1 MSETTEVA
9 QPVSQPLI
17 PPFLPRMIHRLALPI
32 VLLWLGLTVFVN
44 IAVPQL
50 EEVTKNHAVPQSP
63 NDAPGMIAMKKV
75 GSTFKQV
82 DADGNIIPGKDGKPV
97 PEFKSDTSAMIVLE
111 DNGSNPKKPQLLDD
125 AHRYYG
131 ELVKKLQ
138 ADTKHVEHVQDFWND
153 PLTSAGSQSPDGQ
166 AAYVQVYLAGNMGQ
180 TLSTE
185 SVEAVRNIVNSIPTC
200 DDEKIK
206 DNCKP
211 SYITTYVTGA
221 GPLIAD
227 QSHAGEKGV
236 KLVTG
241 ITFLVILFMLLVV
254 YRSVHTVL
262 ITLALVMVEVAAAR
276 GVVAFLGEYDII
288 GLSTFANNLL
298 VLLAIAA
305 GTDYAIFVLG
315 RYHEAR
321 SLGEDREKAFYTMF
335 HGTAHV
341 VLGSGLTIAGAML
354 CLSFTRLPWF
364 QTMGVPCCVGMLVAV
379 FAALTLAPAVLTVAS
394 FFKLLDPRRKIQTQ
408 RWRRIGTAIVRW
420 PAPILAVTIA
430 IALIGLLAL
439 PGYVTDYDNRHYL
452 PPETDAVVGYTHAE
466 KHFDQARLNPEL
478 LMIETTHDLRTPE
491 DFLVLDK
498 VAKAVF
504 HIPGIGRVQTITRP
518 LGTPL
523 DHATLG
529 FLLSAQNAGKIQ
541 TQHYQ
546 EQQATNL
553 LTQRDE
559 LLKTMDT
566 LRRQMQVTT
575 DLSNTTHQTVI
586 LTKETVKIT
595 EALRDDIANLDDFF
609 RPIRSYFYWEKHCF
623 DIPACWTLRS
633 IFNALDG
640 IDQVSENIENLS
652 TNLDKLDQIQPQLIS
667 LIPPQIA
674 SQQKNLETIMSNYAT
689 TQGLNDQG
697 KALAD
702 NSTAMGEAF
711 DKAKNDDTFYLPPE
725 AFESPDFKRGLR
737 QFMSPDGKAVRLI
750 ISHEGDPATP
760 EGISHIDPIKR
771 AVHEAIKGTPW
782 EGAKVYLGGTAAL
795 YKDMRDASNIDLMIA
810 GIAAATL
817 IFIIMLVITR
827 SVVAAMVIVGTVL
840 LSLGASF
847 GLSVIAWQ
855 YMAGIKLHW
864 MVLAMAVI
872 LLLAV
877 GSDYNLLLIS
887 RFKEEIHAGL
897 KTGTIRAM
905 AGSGSVVTN
914 AGLVFAATMASFYF
928 GPLLVMAQVGT
939 TIALGL
945 LFDTL
950 IVRSFMTPSLAT
962 LLGRWFWWPQH
973 VRPRPAS
980 TMLRPTGTRPAVREL
995 LHTDADDS
1003 PPSGVVQHR

>member
-44 IAVPQL
+44 VTVPQL
-50 EEVTKNHAVPQSP
+50 EVVTKEHAVSQSP
-63 NDAPGMIAMKKV
+63 KDAPGMIAMKKV
-75 GSTFKQV
+75 GSTFH
-82 DADGNIIPGKDGKPV
+82 
-97 PEFKSDTSAMIVLE
+97 EFNSDTSAMIVLE
-111 DNGSNPKKPQLLDD
+111 GQQKLETA
-125 AHRYYG
+125 AHQYYG
-131 ELVKKLQ
+131 EIVKRLEQ
-138 ADTKHVEHVQDFWND
+138 DTKHVQHIQDFWND
-153 PLTSAGSQSPDGQ
+153 PLTAAGSQSPDGK
-166 AAYVQVYLAGNMGQ
+166 AAYVQAYLAGNMGES
-180 TLSTE
+180 LSTE
-185 SVEAVRNIVNSIPTC
+185 SVEAVRKIVNSVPAPPGV
-200 DDEKIK
+200 KA
-206 DNCKP
+206 
-211 SYITTYVTGA
+211 YVTGA

-236 KLVTG
+236 KTVTL
-241 ITFLVILFMLLVV
+241 ITFLVIIVMLLFV
-254 YRSVHTVL
+254 YRSVSTVFIVL
-262 ITLALVMVEVAAAR
+262 FIVMVEVAAAR
-276 GVVAFLGEYDII
+276 GVVAFLGNYGII

-305 GTDYAIFVLG
+305 GTDYAIFVMG

-321 SLGEDREKAFYTMF
+321 GIGEDRERAFYTMF

-341 VLGSGLTIAGAML
+341 VLGSGLTVAGAMY

-364 QTMGVPCCVGMLVAV
+364 QTMGVPCAVGLLVAV
-379 FAALTLAPAVLTVAS
+379 FAALTLGPAVLAMAS
-394 FFKLLDPRRKIQTQ
+394 FFKLLDPKRILQT
-408 RWRRIGTAIVRW
+408 RGWRRIGTAIVRW

-430 IALIGLLAL
+430 IALVGLLAL
-439 PGYVTDYDNRHYL
+439 PGYTTDYDNRHYL
-452 PPETDAVVGYTHAE
+452 PADTPANVGYAAADR
-466 KHFDQARLNPEL
+466 HFNQARLNPEL
-478 LMIETTHDLRTPE
+478 LMIETDHDMRNPA

-498 VAKAVF
+498 VAKAIF

-523 DHATLG
+523 DHSTLA
-529 FLLSAQNAGKIQ
+529 FLLSAQSAGRIQ

-546 EQQATNL
+546 EEQAKNL
-553 LTQRDE
+553 LKQADE
-559 LLKTMDT
+559 LRKTMAT
-566 LRRQMQVTT
+566 LHQQMQVTQ
-575 DLSNTTHQTVI
+575 DLSNTTHQTTL

-595 EALRDDIANLDDFF
+595 EALRDDIAVFDDFF
-609 RPIRSYFYWEKHCF
+609 RPIRSFFYWEKHCF
-623 DIPACWTLRS
+623 DIPACWSLRS

-640 IDQVSENIENLS
+640 IDQVSENIEALS
-652 TNLDKLDQIQPQLIS
+652 ANLDKLDQIQPQLVA

-674 SQQKNLETIMSNYAT
+674 SQERNLETIMSNYAT
-689 TQGLNDQG
+689 TKGLNDQQE
-697 KALAD
+697 ALSD
-702 NSTAMGEAF
+702 NATAMGEAF

-725 AFESPDFKRGLR
+725 AFQSPDFKRGLK
-737 QFMSPDGKAVRLI
+737 QFMSPDGHAVRLI
-750 ISHEGDPATP
+750 ISHEGDPASP
-760 EGISHIDPIKR
+760 QGIAHIDPIKQ
-771 AVHEAIKGTPW
+771 AVHESIKGTPW

-795 YKDMRDASNIDLMIA
+795 YKDMRDASNIDLIIA

-817 IFIIMLVITR
+817 IFIIMLIITR
-827 SVVAAMVIVGTVL
+827 SVVAALVIVGTVL

-847 GLSVIAWQ
+847 GLSVLVWQ
-855 YMAGIKLHW
+855 YLLGIRLHW
-864 MVLAMAVI
+864 MVLAMAII

-905 AGSGSVVTN
+905 AGSGSVVTA
-914 AGLVFAATMASFYF
+914 AGLVFAATMASFVF
-928 GPLLVMAQVGT
+928 GPLRVMAQVGT

-980 TMLRPTGTRPAVREL
+980 TMLQPYGTRPAVREL
-995 LHTDADDS
+995 LHTDADES
-1003 PPSGVVQHR
+1003 PPSGLVQQR

>member
-1 MSETTEVA
+1 MSETTKVA

-44 IAVPQL
+44 VTVPQL
-50 EEVTKNHAVPQSP
+50 EVVTKNHAVSQSP
-63 NDAPGMIAMKKV
+63 KDAPGMIAMKKV
-75 GSTFKQV
+75 GSTFR
-82 DADGNIIPGKDGKPV
+82 
-97 PEFKSDTSAMIVLE
+97 EFNSDTSAMIVLE
-111 DNGSNPKKPQLLDD
+111 GQQKLETA
-125 AHRYYG
+125 AHQYYG
-131 ELVKKLQ
+131 EIVKRLEQ
-138 ADTKHVEHVQDFWND
+138 DTKHVQHIQDFWND
-153 PLTSAGSQSPDGQ
+153 PLTAAGSQSPDGK
-166 AAYVQVYLAGNMGQ
+166 AAYVQAYLAGNMGE

-185 SVEAVRNIVNSIPTC
+185 SVEAVRKIVNSVPAPPGV
-200 DDEKIK
+200 KA
-206 DNCKP
+206 
-211 SYITTYVTGA
+211 YVTGA

-236 KLVTG
+236 KTVTI
-241 ITFLVILFMLLVV
+241 ITFLVIIVMLLFV
-254 YRSVHTVL
+254 YRSVSTVFIVL
-262 ITLALVMVEVAAAR
+262 FLVMVEVAAAR
-276 GVVAFLGEYDII
+276 GVVAFLGNYGII

-305 GTDYAIFVLG
+305 GTDYAIFVMG

-321 SLGEDREKAFYTMF
+321 GVGEDREQAFYTMF

-341 VLGSGLTIAGAML
+341 VLGSGLTVAGAMY

-364 QTMGVPCCVGMLVAV
+364 QTMGVPCAVGLLVAV
-379 FAALTLAPAVLTVAS
+379 FAALTLGPAVLAVGS
-394 FFKLLDPRRKIQTQ
+394 FFKLLDPKRILQTR
-408 RWRRIGTAIVRW
+408 RWRRTGTAIVRW

-439 PGYVTDYDNRHYL
+439 PGYTTDYDNRHYL
-452 PPETDAVVGYTHAE
+452 PPGTPANVGYAAAE
-466 KHFDQARLNPEL
+466 RHFNQARLNPEL
-478 LMIETTHDLRTPE
+478 LMIETDHDLRNPA

-523 DHATLG
+523 DHATLA
-529 FLLSAQNAGKIQ
+529 FLMSAQSAGQIQ

-546 EQQATNL
+546 EEQATNL
-553 LTQRDE
+553 LKQADE
-559 LLKTMDT
+559 LRKTMAT
-566 LRRQMQVTT
+566 LHQQMQVTQ

-586 LTKETVKIT
+586 LTKETVQIT
-595 EALRDDIANLDDFF
+595 EALRDDIANFDDFF

-623 DIPACWTLRS
+623 DIPICWALRS

-640 IDQVSENIENLS
+640 IDQVTENIEKLS
-652 TNLDKLDQIQPQLIS
+652 ANLDRLDQIQPQLVA

-674 SQQKNLETIMSNYAT
+674 SQERNLETIMSNYAT
-689 TQGLNDQG
+689 TKGLNDQQE
-697 KALAD
+697 ALSD
-702 NSTAMGEAF
+702 NATAMGEAF

-725 AFESPDFKRGLR
+725 AFKSPDFQRGLK
-737 QFMSPDGKAVRLI
+737 QFMSPDGHAVRLI
-750 ISHEGDPATP
+750 ISHEGDPASP
-760 EGISHIDPIKR
+760 EGISHINPIKQ

-827 SVVAAMVIVGTVL
+827 SVVAALVIVGTVL

-847 GLSVIAWQ
+847 GLSVLVWQ
-855 YMAGIKLHW
+855 YLLGIRLHW
-864 MVLAMAVI
+864 MVLAMAII

-905 AGSGSVVTN
+905 AGSGSVVTA
-914 AGLVFAATMASFYF
+914 AGLVFAATMASFVF
-928 GPLLVMAQVGT
+928 GPLRVMAQVGT

-980 TMLRPTGTRPAVREL
+980 TMLQPYGSRPVVRQLLLRDSEDRPPTEQPSLTR
-995 LHTDADDS
+995 
-1003 PPSGVVQHR
+1003 

>member
-1 MSETTEVA
+1 MSETTEAA

-17 PPFLPRMIHRLALPI
+17 PPFLPRMIHRFAVPI

-44 IAVPQL
+44 VTVPQL
-50 EEVTKNHAVPQSP
+50 EVVTKEHAVSQSP

-75 GSTFKQV
+75 GSTFGEI
-82 DADGNIIPGKDGKPV
+82 DKDGKFH

-111 DNGSNPKKPQLLDD
+111 GQQPLGD
-125 AHRYYG
+125 AAHQYYG
-131 ELVKKLQ
+131 EIVKRLEQ
-138 ADTKHVEHVQDFWND
+138 DHKHVQHIQDFWND
-153 PLTSAGSQSPDGQ
+153 PLTAAGSQSPDGK
-166 AAYVQVYLAGNMGQ
+166 AAYVQAYLSGNMGE

-185 SVEAVRNIVNSIPTC
+185 SVEAVRKIVNSVPAPPGV
-200 DDEKIK
+200 KA
-206 DNCKP
+206 
-211 SYITTYVTGA
+211 YVTGA

-236 KLVTG
+236 KTVTL
-241 ITFLVILFMLLVV
+241 ITFLVIIVMLLFV
-254 YRSVHTVL
+254 YRSVSTVFIVL
-262 ITLALVMVEVAAAR
+262 FMVMVEVAAAR
-276 GVVAFLGEYDII
+276 GVVAFLGNYGIL

-305 GTDYAIFVLG
+305 GTDYAIFVMG

-321 SLGEDREKAFYTMF
+321 GIGEDREKAFYTMF

-341 VLGSGLTIAGAML
+341 VLGSGLTVAGAMY

-364 QTMGVPCCVGMLVAV
+364 QTMGLPCAVGLLVAV
-379 FAALTLAPAVLTVAS
+379 LAALTLGPAVLAVAS
-394 FFKLLDPRRKIQTQ
+394 FFKLLDPKRILQT
-408 RWRRIGTAIVRW
+408 RNWRRIGTAIVRW

-439 PGYVTDYDNRHYL
+439 PGYTTDYDNRHYL
-452 PPETDAVVGYTHAE
+452 PADTPANIGYAVAD
-466 KHFDQARLNPEL
+466 KHFNQARLNPEL
-478 LMIETTHDLRTPE
+478 LMIETDHDLRNPA

-498 VAKAVF
+498 VAKAIF

-523 DHATLG
+523 DHATLA
-529 FLLSAQNAGKIQ
+529 FLLSAQSAGRIQ

-546 EQQATNL
+546 EEQAKNL
-553 LTQRDE
+553 LKQADE
-559 LLKTMDT
+559 LKKTMAT
-566 LRRQMQVTT
+566 LHRQMEVTQ
-575 DLSNTTHQTVI
+575 DLSNTTHQTTL
-586 LTKETVKIT
+586 LTKETVRIT
-595 EALRDDIANLDDFF
+595 EALRDDIANFDDFF

-640 IDQVSENIENLS
+640 IDQVSENVANLS
-652 TNLDKLDQIQPQLIS
+652 KNLDRLDQIQPELVA

-674 SQQKNLETIMSNYAT
+674 SQEANLQTIMSNYAT
-689 TQGLNDQG
+689 TKGLNDQQE
-697 KALAD
+697 ALSD
-702 NSTAMGEAF
+702 NATAMGEAF

-725 AFESPDFKRGLR
+725 AFKSPDFARGLK
-737 QFMSPDGKAVRLI
+737 QFMSPDGHAVRLI

-760 EGISHIDPIKR
+760 EGIAHIDPIKQ

-827 SVVAAMVIVGTVL
+827 SVVAALVIVGTVL

-847 GLSVIAWQ
+847 GLSVLLWQ
-855 YMAGIKLHW
+855 YILGVRLHW
-864 MVLAMAVI
+864 MVLAMAII

-905 AGSGSVVTN
+905 AGSGSVVTA
-914 AGLVFAATMASFYF
+914 AGLVFAATMASFVF
-928 GPLLVMAQVGT
+928 GPLRVMAQVGT

-980 TMLRPTGTRPAVREL
+980 TMLQPYGSRPAVREL
-995 LHTDADDS
+995 IHRDTEEDTDA
-1003 PPSGVVQHR
+1003 GVVEKV

>member
-32 VLLWLGLTVFVN
+32 LLLWLGLTVLVN
-44 IAVPQL
+44 VTVPQL
-50 EEVTKNHAVPQSP
+50 EVVAKNHAVSQSP
-63 NDAPGMIAMKKV
+63 KDAPGMIAMKKV
-75 GSTFKQV
+75 GSTFR
-82 DADGNIIPGKDGKPV
+82 
-97 PEFKSDTSAMIVLE
+97 EFNSDSSAMIVLE
-111 DNGSNPKKPQLLDD
+111 GQQPLGAD

-131 ELVKKLQ
+131 EIVKRLQ
-138 ADTKHVEHVQDFWND
+138 QNTKHVQHVQDFWND
-153 PLTSAGSQSPDGQ
+153 PLTAAGSQSTDGK
-166 AAYVQVYLAGNMGQ
+166 AAYVQVYLAGNMGES
-180 TLSTE
+180 LSTE
-185 SVEAVRNIVNSIPTC
+185 SVEAVRKIVDSVPAPPGV
-200 DDEKIK
+200 KA
-206 DNCKP
+206 
-211 SYITTYVTGA
+211 YVTGA
-221 GPLIAD
+221 APLIAD

-236 KLVTG
+236 KKVTL
-241 ITFLVILFMLLVV
+241 ITFLVIIVMLLVV
-254 YRSVHTVL
+254 YRSVSTVFIVL
-262 ITLALVMVEVAAAR
+262 FLVMVEVAVAR
-276 GVVAFLGEYDII
+276 GVVAFLGNYGII

-321 SLGEDREKAFYTMF
+321 GNGEDRERAFYTMF

-341 VLGSGLTIAGAML
+341 VLGSGLTIAGAMY
-354 CLSFTRLPWF
+354 CLSFTRLPYF
-364 QTMGVPCCVGMLVAV
+364 QSLGVPCAVGMLVAV
-379 FAALTLAPAVLTVAS
+379 FAALTLGPAVLVVAS
-394 FFKLLDPRRKIQTQ
+394 FFKLLDPKRILQT
-408 RWRRIGTAIVRW
+408 RGWRRIGTAIVRW

-439 PGYVTDYDNRHYL
+439 PGYTTDYDNRHYL
-452 PPETDAVVGYTHAE
+452 PQDTPANIGYAAADR
-466 KHFDQARLNPEL
+466 HFNQARLNPEL
-478 LMIETTHDLRTPE
+478 LMIETDHDLRNPA

-518 LGTPL
+518 LGTPI
-523 DHATLG
+523 DHATLA
-529 FLLSAQNAGKIQ
+529 FLISAQSAGRIQ

-546 EQQATNL
+546 EEQAQNL
-553 LTQRDE
+553 LKQADE
-559 LLKTMDT
+559 LRKTMAT
-566 LRRQMQVTT
+566 LHRQMEVTQ
-575 DLSNTTHQTVI
+575 DLSNTTHETTR
-586 LTKETVKIT
+586 LTKETVRIT
-595 EALRDDIANLDDFF
+595 EALRDDIANFDDFF

-640 IDQVSENIENLS
+640 IDQVSENIEALS
-652 TNLDKLDQIQPQLIS
+652 ANLDKLDKIQPELVA

-674 SQQKNLETIMSNYAT
+674 SQEANLQTIMSNYAT
-689 TQGLNDQG
+689 TKGLNDQQE
-697 KALAD
+697 ALSD
-702 NSTAMGEAF
+702 NATAMGDAF
-711 DKAKNDDTFYLPPE
+711 DKARNDDTFYLPPE
-725 AFESPDFKRGLR
+725 AFKSPDFARGLK
-737 QFMSPDGKAVRLI
+737 QFMSPDGHAVRLI
-750 ISHEGDPATP
+750 ISHEGDPASP
-760 EGISHIDPIKR
+760 QGIAHIDPIKQ

-795 YKDMRDASNIDLMIA
+795 YKDMRDGSNIDLMIA

-827 SVVAAMVIVGTVL
+827 SVVAALVIVGTVL

-847 GLSVIAWQ
+847 GLSVLVWQ
-855 YMAGIKLHW
+855 YLLGIRLHW
-864 MVLAMAVI
+864 MVLAMAII

-905 AGSGSVVTN
+905 AGSGSVVTA
-914 AGLVFAATMASFYF
+914 AGLVFAATMASFMF
-928 GPLLVMAQVGT
+928 SPLKVMAQVGT

-950 IVRSFMTPSLAT
+950 IVRSFMTPSVAT

-980 TMLRPTGTRPAVREL
+980 TMLRPYGPRPAVREL
-995 LHTDADDS
+995 LDDVDGQPRQGPHGS
-1003 PPSGVVQHR
+1003 MVGSAPR

>member
-1 MSETTEVA
+1 MSETTKVA

-44 IAVPQL
+44 VTVPQL
-50 EEVTKNHAVPQSP
+50 EVVTKNHAVSQSP
-63 NDAPGMIAMKKV
+63 KDAPGMIAMKKV
-75 GSTFKQV
+75 GSTFR
-82 DADGNIIPGKDGKPV
+82 
-97 PEFKSDTSAMIVLE
+97 EFNSDTSAMIVLE
-111 DNGSNPKKPQLLDD
+111 GQQKLETA
-125 AHRYYG
+125 AHQYYG
-131 ELVKKLQ
+131 EIVKRLEQ
-138 ADTKHVEHVQDFWND
+138 DTKHVQHIQDFWND
-153 PLTSAGSQSPDGQ
+153 PLTAAGSQSPDGK
-166 AAYVQVYLAGNMGQ
+166 AAYVQAYLAGNMGE

-185 SVEAVRNIVNSIPTC
+185 SVEAVRKIVNSVPAPPGV
-200 DDEKIK
+200 KA
-206 DNCKP
+206 
-211 SYITTYVTGA
+211 YITGA

-236 KLVTG
+236 KTVTI
-241 ITFLVILFMLLVV
+241 ITFLVIIVMLLFV
-254 YRSVHTVL
+254 YRSVSTVFIVL
-262 ITLALVMVEVAAAR
+262 FLVMVEVAAAR
-276 GVVAFLGEYDII
+276 GVVAFLGNYGII

-305 GTDYAIFVLG
+305 GTDYAIFVMG

-321 SLGEDREKAFYTMF
+321 GVGEDREQAFYTMF

-341 VLGSGLTIAGAML
+341 VLGSGLTVAGAMY

-364 QTMGVPCCVGMLVAV
+364 QTMGVPCAVGLLVAV
-379 FAALTLAPAVLTVAS
+379 FAALTLGPAVLAVGS
-394 FFKLLDPRRKIQTQ
+394 FFKLLDPKRILQTR
-408 RWRRIGTAIVRW
+408 RWRRTGTAIVRW

-439 PGYVTDYDNRHYL
+439 PGYTTDYDNRHYL
-452 PPETDAVVGYTHAE
+452 PPGTPANVGYAAAE
-466 KHFDQARLNPEL
+466 RHFNQARLNPEL
-478 LMIETTHDLRTPE
+478 LMIETDHDLRNPA

-523 DHATLG
+523 DHATLA
-529 FLLSAQNAGKIQ
+529 FLMSAQSAGQIQ

-546 EQQATNL
+546 EEQATNL
-553 LTQRDE
+553 LKQADE
-559 LLKTMDT
+559 LRKTMAT
-566 LRRQMQVTT
+566 LHQQMQVTQ

-586 LTKETVKIT
+586 LTKETVQIT
-595 EALRDDIANLDDFF
+595 EALRDDIANFDDFF

-623 DIPACWTLRS
+623 DIPICWALRS

-640 IDQVSENIENLS
+640 IDQVTENIEKLS
-652 TNLDKLDQIQPQLIS
+652 ANLDRLDQIQPQLVA

-674 SQQKNLETIMSNYAT
+674 SQERNLETIMSNYAT
-689 TQGLNDQG
+689 TKGLNDQQE
-697 KALAD
+697 ALSD
-702 NSTAMGEAF
+702 NATAMGEAF

-725 AFESPDFKRGLR
+725 AFKSPDFQRGLK
-737 QFMSPDGKAVRLI
+737 QFMSPDGHAVRLI
-750 ISHEGDPATP
+750 ISHEGDPASP
-760 EGISHIDPIKR
+760 EGISHINPIKQ

-827 SVVAAMVIVGTVL
+827 SVVAALVIVGTVL

-847 GLSVIAWQ
+847 GLSVLVWQ
-855 YMAGIKLHW
+855 YLLGIRLHW
-864 MVLAMAVI
+864 MVLAMAII

-905 AGSGSVVTN
+905 AGSGSVVTA
-914 AGLVFAATMASFYF
+914 AGLVFAATMASFVF
-928 GPLLVMAQVGT
+928 GPLRVMAQVGT

-980 TMLRPTGTRPAVREL
+980 TMLQPYGSRPVVRQLLLRDSEDRPPTEQPSLTR
-995 LHTDADDS
+995 
-1003 PPSGVVQHR
+1003 